1 MCVAYPVFRRLMR
14 MSNLHHTPITV
25 RDGALSDVTEV
36 LGIYTPYVLHGL
48 ATFEEEPPSLEEM
61 VQRREAIVGAGLP
74 YLIACLHERVVG
86 YAYATGYRPRPAYR
100 HTVENSVY
108 VTQAAHRHGV
118 GTALLTTLVAR
129 CNAGPWRQMVA
140 VIGDS
145 ANRGSIALH
154 RRAGFTEVGTLQAVG
169 FKHGRWVDTV
179 LMQRALGTGSTTAA

>member
-1 MCVAYPVFRRLMR
+1 MR
-14 MSNLHHTPITV
+14 MPNLHHTPITV
-25 RDGALSDVTEV
+25 RNSASSDMPEV

-48 ATFEEEPPSLEEM
+48 ATFEEEPPSIEEM
-61 VQRREAIVGAGLP
+61 ARRREAITTAGLP
-74 YLIACLHERVVG
+74 YLVASLNERVVG

-108 VTQAAHRHGV
+108 VSQAAHRRGI
-118 GTALLTTLVAR
+118 GTALLTALVAR
-129 CNAGPWRQMVA
+129 CEVGPWRQMVA

-154 RRAGFTEVGTLQAVG
+154 RRAGFTEVGILQAVG